1 MTALSNIQFDYD
13 ELDPD
18 ELKAI
23 KLAESQLSSSL
34 TRLAEEM
41 LNHGEILADAQT
53 ALANQK
59 NGVFLSWLESRGISS
74 SSAYRCIDAYKAFGK
89 LKLPTVGS
97 FEVGAM
103 YTLAKND
110 KAIKK
115 AVKLAENGTKV
126 TQKMAKELIEASPP
140 PKPKADPPP
149 NSPSDSPKPV
159 KESPKPKQQPTVE
172 PEWFQEIAEV
182 YEDVDD
188 SEPEPE
194 ESVSDTRFKSQKSK
208 TRKTFEAGLRAI
220 GDLHELKPDAQR
232 RKSMIDTCMS
242 ILDEL
247 KGWTDD

>member
-126 TQKMAKELIEASPP
+126 TNKMAKELIEASPP

-149 NSPSDSPKPV
+149 KAAPPKPAPPV
-159 KESPKPKQQPTVE
+159 VPPKQQPTVE
-172 PEWFQEIAEV
+172 PDSFEV
-182 YEDVDD
+182 YEDVED
-188 SEPEPE
+188 EPEPE

-220 GDLHELKPDAQR
+220 GDMHELKPDAQR

-242 ILDEL
+242 VLDEL
-247 KGWTDD
+247 KGWNDD

>member
-126 TQKMAKELIEASPP
+126 TNKMAKELIEASPP
-140 PKPKADPPP
+140 VVP
-149 NSPSDSPKPV
+149 
-159 KESPKPKQQPTVE
+159 PKQQPTVE
-172 PEWFQEIAEV
+172 PEWFQEIEEV

-194 ESVSDTRFKSQKSK
+194 ESVSDTRFKSQKAK

-220 GDLHELKPDAQR
+220 GDMHELKPDAQR
-232 RKSMIDTCMS
+232 RKSMIDLCMK

-247 KGWTDD
+247 KGWNDD

>member
-126 TQKMAKELIEASPP
+126 TNKMAKELIEASPP

-149 NSPSDSPKPV
+149 KAAPPKPAPPV
-159 KESPKPKQQPTVE
+159 VPPKQQPTVE
-172 PEWFQEIAEV
+172 PDSFEV

-220 GDLHELKPDAQR
+220 GDMHELKPDAQR

-242 ILDEL
+242 VLDEL
-247 KGWTDD
+247 KGWNDD